1 LLLLLF
7 GTVQIELDK
16 AERERQAELADCLRH
31 ECEKLRAHSKTMQ
44 ETVVQLMCKQRDRAL
59 EESANKS
66 ASLNSTSLKERM
78 DQLIQRVSG
87 VDVCAAAQY
96 NLNGSEQSVMMQALH
111 DWQRHMS
118 ITYLEDSGDDHAL
131 RMEALRSPPSSKQDR
146 PSSAS
151 KNSSRLSGAKAS
163 WAMIKDLEAKRDEL
177 ERSLKEYKRK
187 CLDLEGQLAHKE
199 EALFVAE
206 EARVAAEE
214 ARAEAEGECRELR
227 EVLADHEKKLRVS
240 TRAASAE
247 AKGHARQ
254 LANMEKT
261 VAVLSAENEALAQDK
276 LELQALLLQEEHRAI
291 ALIKESDR
299 LQKTLDAVRANGNAI
314 PPQNADQIASSLTM
328 LLRPPREG
336 GNGSG
341 GTGDVLLG
349 EGGPGA
355 LAAGLDAVGLLAN
368 HSVHQDPH
376 VSHARCPSYPVSHA
390 LSHTSLAAQE
400 AGSAT
405 GPKSLLASHSAY
417 AAADGGR
424 GAVSSFTQYTQLDGG
439 RTRAPISGHGGQNFM
454 SYSANLSSGLAIPHP
469 ARTSANLP
477 PQSTQLS
484 PANNGIPLSDIHHS
498 AFIPNAGLD
507 SSFRTVLN
515 LTSPRQERDDMVLA
529 AEHDSYGSDATYMS
543 PLAGDASS
551 YLAAK
556 ANVSVGGDAT
566 YPAV

>member
-1 LLLLLF
+1 
-7 GTVQIELDK
+7 VQIEVDR
-16 AERERQAELADCLRH
+16 AERERQAELANCLRR

-87 VDVCAAAQY
+87 VDVCAATQY
-96 NLNGSEQSVMMQALH
+96 SLNESEPSVMMQALH

-151 KNSSRLSGAKAS
+151 KNSSRVSGAKAS
-163 WAMIKDLEAKRDEL
+163 WVMIKDLEAKRDEL
-177 ERSLKEYKRK
+177 ERALKEYKRK

-214 ARAEAEGECRELR
+214 SRAEAEGECRELR
-227 EVLADHEKKLRVS
+227 EVLADHESKLRVGE
-240 TRAASAE
+240 RAASAE

-261 VAVLSAENEALAQDK
+261 VAVLSAENEALVHDK
-276 LELQALLLQEEHRAI
+276 LELQALLQQEEHRAS

-299 LQKTLDAVRANGNAI
+299 LQKTLDALRANGNAM
-314 PPQNADQIASSLTM
+314 PPAPQNADQIASALKM

-336 GNGSG
+336 GNGGG

-349 EGGPGA
+349 EGGQGA
-355 LAAGLDAVGLLAN
+355 VAVGLLAN
-368 HSVHQDPH
+368 HSVHQGPN

-390 LSHTSLAAQE
+390 LAHTSLAAQE

-405 GPKSLLASHSAY
+405 GPKSVLASHSAY
-417 AAADGGR
+417 AATDGGR
-424 GAVSSFTQYTQLDGG
+424 GDVSSFTMYTQLDGG
-439 RTRAPISGHGGQNFM
+439 RTRAPVISGHGVQNSM
-454 SYSANLSSGLAIPHP
+454 SYSANLSSDLEIPHP
-469 ARTSANLP
+469 ARTSANLL

-484 PANNGIPLSDIHHS
+484 PANNGIPRSTIHQS
-498 AFIPNAGLD
+498 AFFPNAGLD

-515 LTSPRQERDDMVLA
+515 LTSPRQERDGMVLA
-529 AEHDSYGSDATYMS
+529 THHNLSMGSDATYMS
-543 PLAGDASS
+543 PLASDASS

-556 ANVSVGGDAT
+556 ADVSVGGDAT
-566 YPAV
+566 YAAL

>member
-1 LLLLLF
+1 M
-7 GTVQIELDK
+7 QIEVDK

-59 EESANKS
+59 EESASKS
-66 ASLNSTSLKERM
+66 ASFNSTSLKERM

-87 VDVCAAAQY
+87 VDVCAATQY
-96 NLNGSEQSVMMQALH
+96 SLNESEPSVMMQALH

-118 ITYLEDSGDDHAL
+118 ITYLEDSGDDNAL

-146 PSSAS
+146 PSSAG

-187 CLDLEGQLAHKE
+187 CLDLEEQLAHKE

-214 ARAEAEGECRELR
+214 SRAEAEGECRELR
-227 EVLADHEKKLRVS
+227 EVLADHESKLRVS
-240 TRAASAE
+240 ARAASAE

-261 VAVLSAENEALAQDK
+261 VAVLSAENEALLQDK
-276 LELQALLLQEEHRAI
+276 LELQALLQQEEHRAS
-291 ALIKESDR
+291 ALIKQSDR
-299 LQKTLDAVRANGNAI
+299 LQKTLDAMRANGNAM
-314 PPQNADQIASSLTM
+314 PPAPQNADQIASSLKM

-336 GNGSG
+336 
-341 GTGDVLLG
+341 T
-349 EGGPGA
+349 
-355 LAAGLDAVGLLAN
+355 
-368 HSVHQDPH
+368 
-376 VSHARCPSYPVSHA
+376 
-390 LSHTSLAAQE
+390 AQE

-405 GPKSLLASHSAY
+405 GPKSVLASHSAH
-417 AAADGGR
+417 AATDGGR
-424 GAVSSFTQYTQLDGG
+424 GDVSSFTMYTQLDGG
-439 RTRAPISGHGGQNFM
+439 RTRAPVISGHGVQNSM
-454 SYSANLSSGLAIPHP
+454 SYSANLSSGLAIPHSF
-469 ARTSANLP
+469 RTSANLL

-484 PANNGIPLSDIHHS
+484 PANNGIPLSTIHQS

-515 LTSPRQERDDMVLA
+515 LASPRQERDGMVLA
-529 AEHDSYGSDATYMS
+529 TEHDSSMGSDATYMS

-551 YLAAK
+551 YLTAK
-556 ANVSVGGDAT
+556 ADVSVGGDAT
-566 YPAV
+566 YAAV

>member
-1 LLLLLF
+1 LLLLPF
-7 GTVQIELDK
+7 GTEQIEVDK
-16 AERERQAELADCLRH
+16 AERERQEELAVSLRH

-59 EESANKS
+59 QESASKS
-66 ASLNSTSLKERM
+66 ASLNSMSLKERM

-87 VDVCAAAQY
+87 VDVCAATQY
-96 NLNGSEQSVMMQALH
+96 SLNESEPSVMMQALH

-131 RMEALRSPPSSKQDR
+131 RMEALCSPPSSKQDR
-146 PSSAS
+146 PSSSS

-177 ERSLKEYKRK
+177 ERSLKECKRK

-214 ARAEAEGECRELR
+214 SRAEAQGECRELR
-227 EVLADHEKKLRVS
+227 EVLADHESKLRVGA
-240 TRAASAE
+240 RAASAE

-254 LANMEKT
+254 LANMEKA
-261 VAVLSAENEALAQDK
+261 VAVLSAENESLVQDK
-276 LELQALLLQEEHRAI
+276 LELQALLQQEERRAS

-299 LQKTLDAVRANGNAI
+299 LQKTLDAMRANGNAM
-314 PPQNADQIASSLTM
+314 PPAPQNADQIASSLKM

-336 GNGSG
+336 GNSG
-341 GTGDVLLG
+341 GVTEDVLLG
-349 EGGPGA
+349 EGGQGA
-355 LAAGLDAVGLLAN
+355 VAVGLLAN
-368 HSVHQDPH
+368 QSVHQGPH

-390 LSHTSLAAQE
+390 LAHTSLAAQE
-400 AGSAT
+400 AGSA
-405 GPKSLLASHSAY
+405 GPQSVLASYSAY
-417 AAADGGR
+417 AATDGGR
-424 GAVSSFTQYTQLDGG
+424 GDVSSFTMYTQLDGG
-439 RTRAPISGHGGQNFM
+439 RTRAPVISGHGVQNSM
-454 SYSANLSSGLAIPHP
+454 SYSANLSSDLEIPHP
-469 ARTSANLP
+469 ARTSANLL

-484 PANNGIPLSDIHHS
+484 PANNGIPRSTIHQS

-515 LTSPRQERDDMVLA
+515 LTSPRQERDGMVSA
-529 AEHDSYGSDATYMS
+529 THHNSSMGSDATYMS

-556 ANVSVGGDAT
+556 ADVSVGGDAT
-566 YPAV
+566 YAAL